1 MQSSLCTSIVSWS
14 FTRKYTRRSQQQRLR
29 NVHII
34 LKYWDLLNVY
44 IGARQ
49 DIQYPGVRD
58 RTQSADWIQ
67 PYNIHSV
74 LFYIYDYCRTLNKSN
89 DIRLHDIGII
99 TFSTLYWHNF
109 IKKLFLAATAALEVQ
124 MLVCLCV
131 CVSVTLAT
139 AVQDFWRTPKNSKGL
154 QRTPKDFWRTSEGL
168 LKDFWRTS
176 EGLQRTSEGF

>member
-49 DIQYPGVRD
+49 DI
-58 RTQSADWIQ
+58 
-67 PYNIHSV
+67 
-74 LFYIYDYCRTLNKSN
+74 
-89 DIRLHDIGII
+89 GII

-131 CVSVTLAT
+131 CASHMLQLHWTSAGLLKDFWGLLRT
-139 AVQDFWRTPKNSKGL
+139 SDGLLKDFWRTSKGL
-154 QRTPKDFWRTSEGL
+154 LKDFWRISEELLKDFWRTSEGL

-176 EGLQRTSEGF
+176 EGLLKNF